1 MSTGTTFWAI
11 AIALVL
17 ATLAALVV
25 PLLRTRARSARPEDE
40 DAAAAVY
47 RDQKRQIEADFAAG
61 AISAGERDAAE
72 AELVARL
79 SAELDRAPAPAA
91 SAAGR
96 APWVAAIA
104 IVAILPATALFA
116 YLALGNP
123 KAIEAGAASP
133 RMSESEIL
141 SMVERLAQRMKDNP
155 TDPEGWL
162 LLGRS
167 WSALERYRESADAY
181 AEAAKRL
188 PGNADVLA
196 DWADALAMAQG
207 RKLAGRPTEIIGQAL
222 AADPSHPKSL
232 ALAASAAME
241 RGDNRAAIG
250 YWRAL
255 LAVIPPGTEDAR
267 GIEATIAQL
276 GGAPSAAP
284 AASAAP
290 APAAAAESRIA
301 GRVEVAPSL
310 ASRVPKDATLFVY
323 ARASQGPRMPLAIV
337 RRTARDLPLEF
348 ALDDSMAM
356 APGATLSNA
365 AEVVVE
371 ARIST
376 SGGATAAS
384 GDLAGQ
390 SGPVKPG
397 TSGLRITID
406 RVVP

>member
-96 APWVAAIA
+96 APWLAAIA
-104 IVAILPATALFA
+104 IVAILPAIALFG

-301 GRVEVAPSL
+301 RVGPVTAKS
-310 ASRVPKDATLFVY
+310 ASRSAVSGVPRTPSASAALWTTSQSRSRNALSRSAPASGPPAS
-323 ARASQGPRMPLAIV
+323 ARV
-337 RRTARDLPLEF
+337 F
-348 ALDDSMAM
+348 
-356 APGATLSNA
+356 
-365 AEVVVE
+365 
-371 ARIST
+371 
-376 SGGATAAS
+376 TAAS
-384 GDLAGQ
+384 RCWTSLLWRASGTAASSAARLATTRR
-390 SGPVKPG
+390 PARRRIPG
-397 TSGLRITID
+397 L
-406 RVVP
+406 